1 MMHNPPHPGEALREL
16 YVQPLNLSVTDLAK
30 ELNIARK
37 TLSAILNGHAGI
49 SPLMAIKLSIAFDTT
64 PESWLEM
71 QNQYDLWQE
80 KQLIKEPLNIRR
92 LFIND
97 MNLIQ
102 PNMVDYL

>member
-1 MMHNPPHPGEALREL
+1 
-16 YVQPLNLSVTDLAK
+16 VTDLAK

-49 SPLMAIKLSIAFDTT
+49 SPMMAIKLSIAFDTT

-71 QNQYDLWQE
+71 QNQHDLWQE

-92 LFIND
+92 LFIKD
-97 MNLIQ
+97 MNLIE
-102 PNMVDYL
+102 PNIVDYL